1 MTLEHSPRVSGDLR
15 TLFARPELAAV
26 TELVLHLRWFEVE
39 TYSEDWDEL
48 LAVSLG
54 PLLDGVLT
62 PKLECLRLTGLR
74 SESVRALQPVLA
86 RSPLVPR
93 LRALDLG

>member
-1 MTLEHSPRVSGDLR
+1 MLEHSPSVSADLR
-15 TLFARPELAAV
+15 VLFARPELATI

-62 PKLECLRLTGLR
+62 PRLECLRLTGLR

-86 RSPLVPR
+86 RSKLVPR
-93 LRALDLG
+93 LRTLDLG